1 MIIYRVKKYLVGKY
15 TKILN
20 FDVTCV
26 TIEDS
31 IDEFNLF
38 IKGCKQEK
46 NLDESKNFEV
56 VIFRYEDDNNDYEE
70 LIRRGVI

>member
-1 MIIYRVKKYLVGKY
+1 MIFYRVKKYLIGKY
-15 TKILN
+15 TKMLI

-26 TIEDS
+26 TMEDS
-31 IDEFNLF
+31 IDQFNSF

-46 NLDESKNFEV
+46 NLDESKKFEV

-70 LIRRGVI
+70 LIRREMI